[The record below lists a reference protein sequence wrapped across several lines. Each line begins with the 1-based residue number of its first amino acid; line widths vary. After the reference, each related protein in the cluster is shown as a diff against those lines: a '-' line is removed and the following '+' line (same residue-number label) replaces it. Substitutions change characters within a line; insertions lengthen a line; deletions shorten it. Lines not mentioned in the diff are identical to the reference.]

1 MGKATTKPGHKKL
14 VPFIKSQNLVWLV
27 FFVVPIFL
35 SLLLRY
41 LTPSYP
47 IWFTPS
53 DDSRDVGAALDIL
66 NNGWQTD
73 WFQQNSTLLK
83 GPGMAIFLVFTT
95 MFPWPTIVSIHLMY
109 SVGALLTSFAIAI
122 VTESKRVFLVSWW
135 ILLFSPSLFMNQAS
149 RIYRANLAT
158 GLAMII
164 FGASLLLLVRALAQ
178 NDSKHFHGFLR
189 QNRFVLS
196 VSGLTFGWY
205 SITRED
211 WIWLL
216 PIYLMP
222 FVTFFWYFILNR
234 NKKFFAS
241 ILLPFFLVSL
251 LLPATVFNGVKV
263 LNYNT
268 TGIFV
273 TEDLSSGSFA
283 DTLKIWASVDG
294 GSDRRFVLV
303 TKKMREKVYAHIPIS
318 RVLEPYLETEP
329 GVGIKRWSCE
339 NIGICDESAAGW
351 FPFELRGAAEN
362 ALGMNSARDF
372 QNYFSQLNSELIR
385 NCANGKLQCID
396 RGLSTYVGPL
406 SKIPIKES
414 ISGTFQGF
422 SALIKW
428 YGLSS
433 ISPQPYKA
441 SAQEIE
447 IWAPVVNGVD
457 YSGGPHSKFFL
468 NVVSPFIENLL
479 DFYRGVTYLAIVI
492 MLPTILFAVSR
503 GIRKEKIKFVFLL
516 YAAVFMSLLLRMIT
530 LAIPET
536 QGAPMLSGVGLY
548 LLPNWPIYLATI
560 ILSLSISFMTLS
572 KSFTSR
578 V

>member
-1 MGKATTKPGHKKL
+1 
-14 VPFIKSQNLVWLV
+14 
-27 FFVVPIFL
+27 
-35 SLLLRY
+35 
-41 LTPSYP
+41 
-47 IWFTPS
+47 
-53 DDSRDVGAALDIL
+53 
-66 NNGWQTD
+66 
-73 WFQQNSTLLK
+73 
-83 GPGMAIFLVFTT
+83 
-95 MFPWPTIVSIHLMY
+95 
-109 SVGALLTSFAIAI
+109 
-122 VTESKRVFLVSWW
+122 
-135 ILLFSPSLFMNQAS
+135 
-149 RIYRANLAT
+149 
-158 GLAMII
+158 
-164 FGASLLLLVRALAQ
+164 
-178 NDSKHFHGFLR
+178 
-189 QNRFVLS
+189 
-196 VSGLTFGWY
+196 
-205 SITRED
+205 
-211 WIWLL
+211 
-216 PIYLMP
+216 
-222 FVTFFWYFILNR
+222 
-234 NKKFFAS
+234 
-241 ILLPFFLVSL
+241 
-251 LLPATVFNGVKV
+251 
-263 LNYNT
+263 
-268 TGIFV
+268 
-273 TEDLSSGSFA
+273 
-283 DTLKIWASVDG
+283 
-294 GSDRRFVLV
+294 
-303 TKKMREKVYAHIPIS
+303 
-318 RVLEPYLETEP
+318 
-329 GVGIKRWSCE
+329 
-339 NIGICDESAAGW
+339 
-351 FPFELRGAAEN
+351 
-362 ALGMNSARDF
+362 
-372 QNYFSQLNSELIR
+372 
-385 NCANGKLQCID
+385 
-396 RGLSTYVGPL
+396 LSTYVGPL